1 MIKITVDNVLLLHE
15 SIQRRYSE
23 VAKGRVDQ
31 NKIASIID
39 KTFMTVYNQPL
50 YDTVFKQ
57 AASLMEGIIRL
68 HPFSDGNKRTALL
81 VAYSFL
87 AINDRYMVVPLD
99 TIRFMVDIA
108 QSTSR
113 TSEEVDGLI
122 INIATWLEKRTATNQ
137 SDYTDLVS
145 KYIAKP
151 VRKLFLLSLTGVGL
165 IYVGHKIKHWFATDT
180 HPEYA
185 KNIWQTMSF
194 LLELTRN
201 SARAASHIPQSKSS

>member
-1 MIKITVDNVLLLHE
+1 MIKITVDNVLLLHK
-15 SIQRRYSE
+15 SVQRRYSE

-39 KTFMTVYNQPL
+39 KTFMTVYDQPL

-87 AINDRYMVVPLD
+87 AINDRFMVVPLN

-113 TSEEVDGLI
+113 TSEEVDELI
-122 INIATWLEKRTATNQ
+122 VNIATWLEERTATNRG
-137 SDYTDLVS
+137 DYNDLLA
-145 KYIAKP
+145 KYINKP
-151 VRKLFLLSLTGVGL
+151 VQKLFLLSLTGVGI
-165 IYVGHKIKHWFATDT
+165 IYVGRKIKYWFATDT

-185 KNIWQTMSF
+185 KSIRQTMSF
-194 LLELTRN
+194 LLGLTRN
-201 SARAASHIPQSKSS
+201 SARAASHIP